1 MAVKEF
7 LQKMLPALCLA
18 LAACVPQSGDAPQS
32 QGAERVVEPR
42 SFAGQAPRGAAALRS
57 AMLKGQNAARAD
69 AGVAPLVWDDAL
81 ARQADA
87 YARQLAATGRCEHSE
102 MADRPTRSGE
112 NLWTGTRGA
121 YLYSEMVGHWVAEK
135 RYFVNKPVPDSSTTG
150 TFGDVAHYTQIIW
163 PASNRM
169 GCALASNARD
179 DYLVCRYAPPGNVF
193 GERVFN
199 AR

>member
-1 MAVKEF
+1 MAVEVVFRKAMIGV
-7 LQKMLPALCLA
+7 LLM

-32 QGAERVVEPR
+32 RGVERVVEPR
-42 SFAGQAPRGAAALRS
+42 SFAGKAPRGPDELRS
-57 AMLKGQNAARAD
+57 AMLAGQNAARAD
-69 AGVAPLVWDDAL
+69 AGVAPITWDAEL
-81 ARQADA
+81 AREADA
-87 YARQLAATGRCEHSE
+87 YAHELAATGRFEHSE

-163 PASNRM
+163 PASTRM
-169 GCALASNARD
+169 GCALESNARD
-179 DYLVCRYAPPGNVF
+179 DFLVCRYTPAGNVF

-199 AR
+199 R